1 MKKLLQK
8 FRLYPDTLD
17 GKAVLISFL
26 IINFAF
32 LFHTL
37 NFMWGNHD
45 VKFIKEELLFSS
57 GLFEGRFTQFIPY
70 RLLTGGQILPLL
82 NNLLGFAFL
91 TAALWLLAKYW
102 NIKKSLAGYI
112 VFISFCHPALH
123 AVMDVLHVYHYQLY
137 ALGFSG
143 GSWALP
149 FGLGLCCP
157 AQNTPVSWFRR
168 LFLSG
173 ARRISSRN

>member
-91 TAALWLLAKYW
+91 TAALWLLAKY
-102 NIKKSLAGYI
+102 
-112 VFISFCHPALH
+112 
-123 AVMDVLHVYHYQLY
+123 
-137 ALGFSG
+137 
-143 GSWALP
+143 
-149 FGLGLCCP
+149 
-157 AQNTPVSWFRR
+157 
-168 LFLSG
+168 
-173 ARRISSRN
+173 

>member
-112 VFISFCHPALH
+112 VFISFFATQPYTL
-123 AVMDVLHVYHYQLY
+123 
-137 ALGFSG
+137 
-143 GSWALP
+143 SWMY
-149 FGLGLCCP
+149 F
-157 AQNTPVSWFRR
+157 TFIT
-168 LFLSG
+168 
-173 ARRISSRN
+173 IS

>member
-1 MKKLLQK
+1 MEICHEKLLQK

-82 NNLLGFAFL
+82 NNLLGFAF
-91 TAALWLLAKYW
+91 
-102 NIKKSLAGYI
+102 
-112 VFISFCHPALH
+112 
-123 AVMDVLHVYHYQLY
+123 
-137 ALGFSG
+137 
-143 GSWALP
+143 
-149 FGLGLCCP
+149 
-157 AQNTPVSWFRR
+157 
-168 LFLSG
+168 
-173 ARRISSRN
+173 

>member
-102 NIKKSLAGYI
+102 NIKSLWPDTLCSSVFLPPSPTRCHGCTSRLSLSAVCFGLFWRLLGFTFRAGSVLSGTKYSCVLVPSL
-112 VFISFCHPALH
+112 VFIWRSA
-123 AVMDVLHVYHYQLY
+123 DI
-137 ALGFSG
+137 
-143 GSWALP
+143 LP
-149 FGLGLCCP
+149 
-157 AQNTPVSWFRR
+157 
-168 LFLSG
+168 
-173 ARRISSRN
+173 

>member
-102 NIKKSLAGYI
+102 NIKSLWPDTLCSS
-112 VFISFCHPALH
+112 VFCHPALH